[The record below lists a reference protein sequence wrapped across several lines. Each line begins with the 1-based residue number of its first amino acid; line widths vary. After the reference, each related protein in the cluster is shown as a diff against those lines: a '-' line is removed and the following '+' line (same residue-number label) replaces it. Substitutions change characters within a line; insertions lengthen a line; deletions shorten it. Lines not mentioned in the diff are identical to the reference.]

1 MSARRRRV
9 FKREKT
15 VKRAP
20 KAEPLT
26 DTSHHNKTHAG
37 LSRVTWLSLVAGE
50 LRHENDE
57 DDANP
62 VDDDDEKTETEVFSA
77 LIGDVEG
84 VNGVG
89 RKDGDAQSDSDS
101 DDDDV
106 CVTIGDIKTGGS
118 QAITPVNIII
128 KTSDRASLSG
138 TKVRGVDLD
147 AEDSVNGTLL
157 GADVESFEEKPW
169 RKPGADL
176 SDYFNYGFNEDTW
189 KMYCDKQR
197 RLRMSMEVMTLGS
210 SSKVVVNRGDLS
222 SKSDYSCRKLNS
234 SISVIGGQTGT
245 ISRVE
250 GRRRH
255 TSDESNAQVKPSS
268 EQSSDAELQ
277 PPKLHHFFPPNI
289 PPPPFPP
296 LSISTTSPLI
306 PPPPRLPTTVLP
318 LGFPV
323 PPGVPSPPPM
333 ITSLDSARSR
343 GSHSAPLYRFSAGVY
358 PPLMSAMASW
368 PNMLDSAKAW
378 EYYTR
383 HDKKREREKERE
395 RPRDR
400 DRDRDRERD
409 RQREQEHTPSMQS
422 RSSDEESV
430 RHRDHSD
437 RERERHRERAGG
449 TGERE
454 DRYRERRH
462 RERSERHKSSRS
474 YSRRRHASDD
484 GESHRRHRH
493 KRSRRNRDST
503 EPSEERSAEHENQ
516 SEPTE

>member
-1 MSARRRRV
+1 MST
-9 FKREKT
+9 EGT
-15 VKRAP
+15 
-20 KAEPLT
+20 E
-26 DTSHHNKTHAG
+26 NAG
-37 LSRVTWLSLVAGE
+37 CASGDDEEWLYG
-50 LRHENDE
+50 ENDE
-57 DDANP
+57 DDAIP
-62 VDDDDEKTETEVFSA
+62 VDDDEKTETEVFSA

-89 RKDGDAQSDSDS
+89 KQSDSDS
-101 DDDDV
+101 DDDV

-118 QAITPVNIII
+118 QTITPVNIII

-147 AEDSVNGTLL
+147 AEDSVSGTLL
-157 GADVESFEEKPW
+157 DADVESFEEKPW

-197 RLRMSMEVMTLGS
+197 RLRMSIEVMTLGS

-222 SKSDYSCRKLNS
+222 SKSDYSCRKSNS

-255 TSDESNAQVKPSS
+255 TSDESNTQVQPSS

-277 PPKLHHFFPPNI
+277 PPKLHPFFPPNI

-306 PPPPRLPTTVLP
+306 PPPPRLPMTVP
-318 LGFPV
+318 PPGFPV

-333 ITSLDSARSR
+333 LTSLDSARSR
-343 GSHSAPLYRFSAGVY
+343 GSHSAPLYPFSAGVY
-358 PPLMSAMASW
+358 PPLVRAVASW
-368 PNMLDSAKAW
+368 PGMLDSAKAW

-395 RPRDR
+395 KTR
-400 DRDRDRERD
+400 DRDRDRERERD
-409 RQREQEHTPSMQS
+409 RQREREHTPSFQS
-422 RSSDEESV
+422 RSSDEECAL
-430 RHRDHSD
+430 RHRDHTD
-437 RERERHRERAGG
+437 RERERQQERAGG

-462 RERSERHKSSRS
+462 RERSERHKSSRSS

-503 EPSEERSAEHENQ
+503 EPSEERSAEHDNQ

>member
-1 MSARRRRV
+1 MSTEGT
-9 FKREKT
+9 EK
-15 VKRAP
+15 
-20 KAEPLT
+20 
-26 DTSHHNKTHAG
+26 AG
-37 LSRVTWLSLVAGE
+37 CASGDDEEWLYG
-50 LRHENDE
+50 ENDE
-57 DDANP
+57 EDANP
-62 VDDDDEKTETEVFSA
+62 VDDDEKTETEVFSA

-89 RKDGDAQSDSDS
+89 RQDGDAQSDSDS
-101 DDDDV
+101 DDDV

-118 QAITPVNIII
+118 QSITPVNIII

-138 TKVRGVDLD
+138 TKVRGVGLD
-147 AEDSVNGTLL
+147 AEDRVSGTLL
-157 GADVESFEEKPW
+157 DVDVESFEEKPW

-197 RLRMSMEVMTLGS
+197 RLRMSIEVMTLGS

-255 TSDESNAQVKPSS
+255 TSDESNTQVKPSS

-277 PPKLHHFFPPNI
+277 PPKLHPFFPPNI

-296 LSISTTSPLI
+296 LSMSTTSPLI
-306 PPPPRLPTTVLP
+306 PPPPRLPMTVPP

-333 ITSLDSARSR
+333 ITSLDRFQGCRSRTKQRHSPDTEQQHSHSASSRSSHSARSK
-343 GSHSAPLYRFSAGVY
+343 GSHSTPLYRFSAGVY
-358 PPLMSAMASW
+358 PPLMRTVASW
-368 PNMLDSAKAW
+368 PSMLDSAKAW

-409 RQREQEHTPSMQS
+409 RQREREHTPSLQS

-437 RERERHRERAGG
+437 RERERHRERTGG

-474 YSRRRHASDD
+474 SYSRRRHASDN

-493 KRSRRNRDST
+493 KHSRRNRDST
-503 EPSEERSAEHENQ
+503 EPSEERSAEHDNQ